1 MKVNWSPRLE
11 ELADG
16 LLEQWVELSKREAS
30 PFGKICV
37 VVNDKA
43 SENWLKQYAL
53 LVKKMPRVMMN
64 VDFVMLSEFINDWL
78 EAQVHGV
85 APRERKAAMH
95 PYSQE
100 VLTWRIYRILSAA
113 KEGGELDTLLA
124 YLKKDEKNIAKR
136 RYALSARLARMY
148 DDYLNSRFQMLNNWE
163 QQIVEG
169 EVPAWQPVLYRM
181 LVQEGFGRTYAQ
193 DYAEAFQPGAEAHK
207 ALECGFPKYMA
218 VHVFDAPFM
227 SEPTLRILEKIAEAF
242 PMTFWLFNPQGD
254 WLADTPAEKEVKRM
268 IRRQLQEGKVP
279 EELAEDLTDSY
290 YDSPEERLFGAMA
303 SGARAVLGT
312 LFDVA
317 EGEVNAP
324 EDASA
329 APFAGLDIAVHR
341 CYSPRRELE
350 AIRDGLHDFFTT
362 HKDAKPHDAIVLC
375 GDWATYA
382 PIIETVFNPDAAK
395 EGYIP
400 CTVDK
405 GSSGETPLTQSF
417 RDLLA
422 FGENRFEASAV
433 FNLLSVPAIR
443 EKLELDDKAVEDL
456 KGMVANANIH
466 WGADDDDV
474 AKTFQMDTARENTFT
489 WQRGLDRLVAEM
501 LYGFPEDND
510 TLINVAGKQIH
521 PVGHVEADRT
531 TAVSALWHFIQ
542 ELKALKAEL
551 SGEKKLEQ
559 LKELLNGVLDNF
571 YSDEQEYLYE
581 LAIIRNAINKAASSI
596 EAAGMKD
603 ELLDAKVFISA
614 VQDIIGSNAPG
625 MKTPADSVLIA
636 PLKSSYATPH
646 KYVWICGMS
655 EGTFPHNERRAS
667 FDLIG
672 RHPSHFDASS
682 KERDAFA
689 MLKAALGAR
698 EQLRLSFVG
707 TDVHSNEKLPSSVL
721 LNDLLDYLKAKGMAF
736 REYSHPL
743 HTFSRAYFKRG
754 NELPDTH
761 DRESQEIAAL
771 LQIED
776 KPKKLSQIAAFELNE
791 EGTTEIPLAELE
803 EYFNDP
809 RRFVFTH
816 RLKIK
821 PQYSFDL
828 NDDEQLGAGLSW
840 GHIEYLSLKETS
852 DELRSH
858 LAELAVETGEAAT
871 VQDADSAI
879 AEALHNHARKLKFG
893 NDDARN
899 CLWGDD
905 LMTFAKA
912 YELSEN
918 EQATVRSLE
927 LELAAGDKVCIP
939 MQFKTI
945 PIFTLSGTEKH
956 SIIFDP
962 YGNING
968 AYVRHLAYNALD
980 GGGIATV
987 VFKASEAATR
997 FDPVEAEAARLK
1009 LAQLVELA
1017 IAKVPE
1023 DMLSYG
1029 DFAAKGELQLDEV
1042 EKALSEMTNLIHR
1055 TNQK

>member
-11 ELADG
+11 TLADG
-16 LLEQWVELSKREAS
+16 LLEQWAELSRREAS
-30 PFGKICV
+30 PFGKICI

-53 LVKKMPRVMMN
+53 LVKKMPQVMMN

-85 APRERKAAMH
+85 APRERKASMH

-100 VLTWRIYRILSAA
+100 VLTWRIYRILSNA
-113 KEGGELDTLLA
+113 KEGSELDTLLA

-136 RYALSARLARMY
+136 RYALSARLARLY

-163 QQIVEG
+163 QQIVDG
-169 EVPAWQPVLYRM
+169 DVPAWQPVLYRM
-181 LVQEGFGRTYAQ
+181 LVQEGFGSTYAQ
-193 DYAEAFQPGAEAHK
+193 DYAKAFQPGADAHK
-207 ALECGFPKYMA
+207 ALDCGFPKYMA
-218 VHVFDAPFM
+218 IHVFDTPFM
-227 SEPTLRILEKIAEAF
+227 SEPTLRILEKMAEAF

-254 WLADTPAEKEVKRM
+254 WLADTPAEKEVKRT
-268 IRRQLQEGKVP
+268 IRRLLQEGKIP
-279 EELAEDLTDSY
+279 AELAVDLKDRY
-290 YDSPEERLFGAMA
+290 YDSPEERLLGAMA

-312 LFDVA
+312 LFDDV
-317 EGEVNAP
+317 EGDVKITG
-324 EDASA
+324 DASGS
-329 APFAGLDIAVHR
+329 PFADLDIAVHR

-375 GDWATYA
+375 GDWETYA

-405 GSSGETPLTQSF
+405 GTSGETPLTQSF

-443 EKLELDDKAVEDL
+443 EKLGLDDKAVDEL
-456 KGMVANANIH
+456 KNMVANANIH

-474 AKTFQMDTARENTFT
+474 AKALQMDTTRENTFT

-510 TLINVAGKQIH
+510 TLINVAGKQVH
-521 PVGHVEADRT
+521 PVGHVEADRA
-531 TAVSALWHFIQ
+531 TAVSALWHFVQ

-551 SGEKKLEQ
+551 SGERKLEQ
-559 LKELLNGVLDNF
+559 LRELLNGVIDKF
-571 YSDEQEYLYE
+571 YSDEQEYLYD

-603 ELLDAKVFISA
+603 ELIDAKVFISA
-614 VQDIIGSNAPG
+614 VQGIISSNAPG
-625 MKTPADSVLIA
+625 MRTPADAVLIA
-636 PLKSSYATPH
+636 PLKNSYATPH

-655 EGTFPHNERRAS
+655 EGTFPHNEHRIS

-707 TDVHSNEKLPSSVL
+707 TDVHSNEKQPSSVL
-721 LNDLLDYLKAKGMAF
+721 LNDMLDYFKAKGIAF

-743 HTFSRAYFKRG
+743 HTFSRAYFRQG
-754 NELPDTH
+754 NELPDTY

-776 KPKKLSQIAAFELNE
+776 KPREFSQIAAFKLNE
-791 EGTTEIPLAELE
+791 KGPTEMPLSELE
-803 EYFNDP
+803 EYYNDP
-809 RRFVFTH
+809 RRFVFVH

-821 PQYSFDL
+821 PHYSFDL
-828 NDDEQLGAGLSW
+828 NDDEQFGAALSW

-852 DELRSH
+852 DEQHRH

-871 VQDADSAI
+871 VQDAGSAI
-879 AEALHNHARKLKFG
+879 ADALNNHSRRLKYG
-893 NDDARN
+893 NNDARN
-899 CLWGDD
+899 CIWGDD
-905 LMTFAKA
+905 IMTFAKA
-912 YELSEN
+912 YELYEN
-918 EQATVRSLE
+918 EKATACSLE
-927 LELAAGDKVCIP
+927 LELSTGEKVFIP
-939 MQFKTI
+939 MLFKTI
-945 PIFTLSGTEKH
+945 SLMTLGGPEKH
-956 SIIFDP
+956 SVIFDP
-962 YGNING
+962 YGNLNG
-968 AYVRHLAYNALD
+968 AYVRHLAYNAL
-980 GGGIATV
+980 GGGDIATV
-987 VFKASEAATR
+987 VFRASDAATR
-997 FDPVEAEAARLK
+997 FDPVEAEDAKLK
-1009 LAQLVELA
+1009 LTQLVELA
-1017 IAKVPE
+1017 MAKVPE
-1023 DMLSYG
+1023 DVLSYG
-1029 DFAAKGELQLDEV
+1029 DFASNGELQLDEV
-1042 EKALSEMTNLIHR
+1042 EKALSDMVNLTR
-1055 TNQK
+1055 KTTQK